1 MMSIQAHLFG
11 KTGRRVTCVGLG
23 GEGVL
28 RTYGRAPEAEAVIDE
43 AMNAG
48 ITYFDSANAYAGS
61 EGYYGAYYGSH
72 PGARRNVFQTSKSAE
87 RDKAG
92 ALAELENTLK
102 TMHIDHLDLWQIH
115 DVRTQEDVD
124 AIEAPGGALE
134 AFVEAKKAG
143 RTKYIGVTGHHD
155 PSILKYAVEHWPVD
169 SVLLPVNPAEGALGG
184 FIDGVMTAARDRG
197 IAVIGMKIMGH
208 SGYISPEAGIT
219 PELLIRYA
227 LSQGVTVAIVGCS
240 TPEEV
245 RTLASVGHDFMPIE
259 PQEQRALVE
268 AFKPYAKRLAYYRG
282 VF

>member
-28 RTYGRAPEAEAVIDE
+28 RTYDRAPEAEAVIDE

-72 PGARRNVFQTSKSAE
+72 PGTRGNVFQTSKSAE
-87 RDKAG
+87 RDKES

-143 RTKYIGVTGHHD
+143 RTRYIGVTGHHD

-169 SVLLPVNPAEGALGG
+169 SVLLPVNPVEGALGG
-184 FIDGVMTAARDRG
+184 FIDGVMTAALDRG

-208 SGYISPEAGIT
+208 SGYISPETGIT
-219 PELLIRYA
+219 PELLLRYA
-227 LSQGVTVAIVGCS
+227 LSQGITVAIVGCS
-240 TPEEV
+240 TPGEV
-245 RTLASVGHDFMPIE
+245 RTLASVGHDFMPVE
-259 PQEQRALVE
+259 PQEQGALIE